1 MTHPSLGPI
10 IGDRSRAHTRVSV
23 GPVHCP
29 PPTGDCPPP
38 GIATRST
45 ISEQNYGIS
54 FFRRKRF
61 SGTKV
66 TRTDVPH
73 FWPAK
78 LPLLYLTISPS

>member
-45 ISEQNYGIS
+45 ISEMGSVATSPCTRPAAAAALHSTDQQPS
-54 FFRRKRF
+54 RRQR
-61 SGTKV
+61 
-66 TRTDVPH
+66 
-73 FWPAK
+73 
-78 LPLLYLTISPS
+78 